1 MEPENA
7 TMEEAMS
14 EEGLN
19 EENSTTN
26 IMTQQAEPDDYI
38 LENGFNIS
46 THFRQFNL
54 ESNKKSKESGFYID
68 ADLHQI
74 L

>member
-1 MEPENA
+1 MKPENA
-7 TMEEAMS
+7 TT
-14 EEGLN
+14 EGDLN

-38 LENGFNIS
+38 LENEFNIS
-46 THFRQFNL
+46 THLRQFNL
-54 ESNKKSKESGFYID
+54 ESNKKSKESGFYVD
-68 ADLHQI
+68 GDLHQI